1 MRKSFNQKVK
11 KISSSLIVVLLVCM
25 NFLIHL
31 PFKAEAA
38 TTELK
43 GLGDVS
49 YYNAIIFGD
58 HSATSADIE
67 GAMAVQ
73 KNMNAS
79 SYTVLAAA
87 TGANNLAGATW
98 VDEGYPSLLLGGQFT
113 KAGAGQVIIQD
124 GTVAMTKD
132 GDPEGAMKTSYD
144 RIAYKE
150 QVEIDAKFKEFRK
163 DVDGVIGD
171 AGQLHTD
178 KPKPNMS
185 FGIGEDVKN
194 PNIYVS
200 SGLTGEKTFDVK
212 DVFLPNVDNKD
223 FIVIYSDAETV
234 NFASGAILYDTRNT
248 GMATDLINTSQAYDP
263 NSSFTE
269 LASKVIW
276 VFPNATKI
284 TTKGYGVV
292 GSVFAPNA
300 VVETK
305 GGSINGQAFVGGLH
319 QRDGFEVHNFKFNW
333 PKWKKPAAEK
343 GNLQIKKVDESDENI
358 VLKDAKFDVI
368 DKENNVVATVTTNEK
383 GIAEVKDLPLG
394 DYFVKEISAPE
405 GYIKVDTPVK
415 VTIDNTKVIEI
426 VMKNTKKVENGQFKI
441 LKKDSES
448 GQLLPGAKFDVI
460 DKDGNVVETIITDG
474 KGEALSKQLP
484 VGTYTLK
491 EVEAPKGYELSSS
504 LVHVDVAANKTVT
517 VDVLNKK
524 IVEKATGQFEI
535 VKVDANDKEK
545 LLSDA
550 EFEVYKDG
558 KKVDTLRTDKTGK
571 VISTKLEPGKYTL
584 KETKAPQGYTLLKE
598 EIEVVVE
605 ANKVVQVQVE
615 NAKELGSLQVVKK
628 DAESGKVLEGA
639 EFRLKNESGQV
650 VGEAKT
656 TNKDGVVQFE
666 NLVPG
671 KYTLEETK
679 APEGYKAVEVT
690 VEVNVVA
697 NEVVKQ
703 EVMNEK
709 VTGQFEI
716 VKVDANDKTK
726 VLSGAEFEV
735 YKEGKKVDTLR
746 TDKTGKVI
754 STKLEPGKYTLKE
767 TKAPQGYKLLK
778 EEIEVVVEANK
789 VVQVQVEN
797 AKELGSLQVVK
808 KDAESGKV
816 LEGAEFRL
824 KNENGQV
831 VGEAKTTN
839 KDGVVQF
846 ENLVPGKYTLEE
858 TKAPEGYK
866 AVEVTVEVNVVAN
879 EMVKQEVTNEKVT
892 GQFEIVKVDA
902 EDKAKVLSDAEFAV
916 YKDGKKVAELK
927 TDESGKVMSPKLPL
941 GEYTVKETKAP
952 EGYKLSNKEWK
963 VTIQNENE
971 IVKVEA
977 ENEKVLGSLQII
989 KTDDK
994 DQAKRL
1000 AGAEFTLK
1008 DVKGN
1013 VVKEGITTDESGT
1026 VKVDGLVPGEYTL
1039 EETKAPEGYELTKQ
1053 VIHATVDGE
1062 KVIDVKVTNSKSLGQ
1077 FEIVKVDANDKEK
1090 RLSDAEFEVYKDGK
1104 KVETLR
1110 TDKTGKVISTKL
1122 EPGKYTL
1129 KETKAPQGYKLLK
1142 EEIEVVVEA
1151 NKVVQVQVENAK
1163 ELGSL
1168 QVIKKDAES
1177 GKVLEGAEFRLKNE
1191 AGQVVGEAKTTDK
1204 DGVVKFEN
1212 VVPGKYTLEETKA
1225 PEGYKALEVTVEVNV
1240 VANEVI
1246 KQEVTNEKIAGQF
1259 EIVKV
1264 DANDKE
1270 KVLSGAEFTVYKGG
1284 KKVAELKT
1292 DESGKVM
1299 SPKLPLG
1306 EYTVKETKAPEGYK
1320 LSNKEWKVTIQN
1332 EKEVVKVEA
1341 ENERILGSL
1350 QIIKTDDKDQAKRLA
1365 GAEFTLKDA
1374 QGNVVKEGIT
1384 TDKSGI
1390 VKVEGLVPGEYTL
1403 EETKAPEGYELTKQ
1417 VIHVTVDG
1425 EKVIDVKV
1433 TNSKSLGQFEIV
1445 KVDAEDKAKVLS
1457 NAEFEVYKDGE
1468 KVETLRTDKTG
1479 KVTSKKLE
1487 PGTYT
1492 LKETKAPQ
1500 GYKLLKEEIE
1510 VVVEANKVVQV
1521 QVENAKELGSL
1532 QVIKKDAE
1540 SGKVLEGAEFK
1551 LKNETGQVVGEAKT
1565 TNKDG
1570 VVKFEN
1576 LVPGKY
1582 TLEETK
1588 APEGYKA
1595 LEVTVEVNVVANKVI
1610 KQEVLNEKVKG
1621 KITGQIEIIKVDAND
1636 RDKKLAGAVFEI
1648 LKDGTKIDTLTSDEN
1663 GKATS
1668 KELEPGDY
1676 ILKEVQA
1683 PKGYSLSDKEI
1694 EFTISNQKIEVVKL
1708 QITNEKETSKGPENP
1723 GGETEKP
1730 GEETEKPGEETEK
1743 PGEETEKPG
1752 EGTEKPGEG
1761 TEKPGEGTEK
1771 PGEETE
1777 KPGEGTEN
1785 PGGETEKPGEET
1797 EKPGEETEKPGEGT
1811 EKPGEE
1817 VGEPNLPEKE
1827 QGSSND
1833 QKLPATG
1840 HNTNYLPFI
1849 GVILVLLGMRLR
1861 FMTKNS

>member
-1 MRKSFNQKVK
+1 MNFLRKSFNQKIK
-11 KISSSLIVVLLVCM
+11 KLSSSFIVVLLVCM

-31 PFKAEAA
+31 PYKAEAA

-79 SYTVLAAA
+79 SYTVVAAA

-113 KAGAGQVIIQD
+113 KAGTGQVIIQD

-132 GDPEGAMKTSYD
+132 GDPEGAMKSSYD
-144 RIAYKE
+144 RISYKE
-150 QVEIDAKFKEFRK
+150 QAEIDAKFKEFRK
-163 DVDGVIGD
+163 DINSVIED

-178 KPKPNMS
+178 KPKPGMT

-194 PNIYVS
+194 SNIYVS
-200 SGLTGEKTFDVK
+200 SGLKGQEPFNVK
-212 DVFLPNVDNKD
+212 DVYLPNVNNKD
-223 FIVIYSDAETV
+223 FIVIHSDAEEV
-234 NFASGAILYDTRNT
+234 NFGGGAILYDT
-248 GMATDLINTSQAYDP
+248 TDKGGFTLVNTSQAYDP
-263 NSSFTE
+263 NSFFTE

-276 VFPNATKI
+276 VFPNAKKI

-343 GNLQIKKVDESDENI
+343 GNLQIKKVDENDENI

-368 DKENNVVATVTTNEK
+368 DKDNNVVATVTTNEK
-383 GIAEVKDLPLG
+383 GIAEVKDLPFG

-415 VTIDNTKVIEI
+415 VTIDNTNIIEF
-426 VMKNTKKVENGQFKI
+426 VMKNTKKVENGQFKL

-460 DKDGNVVETIITDG
+460 DKDGKVVETIVTDD

-484 VGTYTLK
+484 VGSYTLK

-504 LVHVDVAANKTVT
+504 SVSVDVEVNKVVT
-517 VDVLNKK
+517 VDVVNKK
-524 IVEKATGQFEI
+524 IPEKVTGQFEI
-535 VKVDANDKEK
+535 VKVDAEDKTK
-545 LLSDA
+545 VLSDA

-571 VISTKLEPGKYTL
+571 VVSQKLEPGKYTL
-584 KETKAPQGYTLLKE
+584 KETKAPQGYKLLKE

-615 NAKELGSLQVVKK
+615 NAKELGSLQVTKK

-639 EFRLKNESGQV
+639 EFRLKNENGQV
-650 VGEAKT
+650 VGETKT
-656 TNKDGVVQFE
+656 TNKDGVVKFENLVPGKYTLEETKAPEGYKAVEVTVEVNVVANEVVKQEVMNEKLTGQFEIVKVDAEDKAKVLSDAEFEVYKDGKKVDTLRTDKTGKVISQKLEPGTYTLKETKAPQGYKLLKEEIEVVVEANKVVEVQVENAKELGSLQVIKKDAESGKVLEGAEFKLKNETGQVVGETKTTNKDGVVKFE

-716 VKVDANDKTK
+716 IKVDAN
-726 VLSGAEFEV
+726 
-735 YKEGKKVDTLR
+735 
-746 TDKTGKVI
+746 
-754 STKLEPGKYTLKE
+754 
-767 TKAPQGYKLLK
+767 
-778 EEIEVVVEANK
+778 
-789 VVQVQVEN
+789 
-797 AKELGSLQVVK
+797 
-808 KDAESGKV
+808 
-816 LEGAEFRL
+816 
-824 KNENGQV
+824 
-831 VGEAKTTN
+831 
-839 KDGVVQF
+839 
-846 ENLVPGKYTLEE
+846 
-858 TKAPEGYK
+858 
-866 AVEVTVEVNVVAN
+866 
-879 EMVKQEVTNEKVT
+879 
-892 GQFEIVKVDA
+892 
-902 EDKAKVLSDAEFAV
+902 DKAKVLSDAEFTV
-916 YKDGKKVAELK
+916 YKD
-927 TDESGKVMSPKLPL
+927 
-941 GEYTVKETKAP
+941 
-952 EGYKLSNKEWK
+952 
-963 VTIQNENE
+963 
-971 IVKVEA
+971 
-977 ENEKVLGSLQII
+977 
-989 KTDDK
+989 
-994 DQAKRL
+994 
-1000 AGAEFTLK
+1000 
-1008 DVKGN
+1008 
-1013 VVKEGITTDESGT
+1013 
-1026 VKVDGLVPGEYTL
+1026 
-1039 EETKAPEGYELTKQ
+1039 
-1053 VIHATVDGE
+1053 
-1062 KVIDVKVTNSKSLGQ
+1062 
-1077 FEIVKVDANDKEK
+1077 
-1090 RLSDAEFEVYKDGK
+1090 
-1104 KVETLR
+1104 
-1110 TDKTGKVISTKL
+1110 
-1122 EPGKYTL
+1122 
-1129 KETKAPQGYKLLK
+1129 
-1142 EEIEVVVEA
+1142 
-1151 NKVVQVQVENAK
+1151 
-1163 ELGSL
+1163 
-1168 QVIKKDAES
+1168 
-1177 GKVLEGAEFRLKNE
+1177 
-1191 AGQVVGEAKTTDK
+1191 
-1204 DGVVKFEN
+1204 
-1212 VVPGKYTLEETKA
+1212 
-1225 PEGYKALEVTVEVNV
+1225 
-1240 VANEVI
+1240 
-1246 KQEVTNEKIAGQF
+1246 
-1259 EIVKV
+1259 
-1264 DANDKE
+1264 
-1270 KVLSGAEFTVYKGG
+1270 G

-1350 QIIKTDDKDQAKRLA
+1350 QIIKTDDKDQAKRLS

-1390 VKVEGLVPGEYTL
+1390 VKVDGLVPGEYTL

-1425 EKVIDVKV
+1425 EKIVDVKV

-1457 NAEFEVYKDGE
+1457 DAEFEVYKDGK

-1479 KVTSKKLE
+1479 KVISQKLE

-1551 LKNETGQVVGEAKT
+1551 LKNETGQVVGETKT

-1595 LEVTVEVNVVANKVI
+1595 LEVTVEVNVVANTVI
-1610 KQEVLNEKVKG
+1610 KQEVLNEKVKE
-1621 KITGQIEIIKVDAND
+1621 KIKGQVEITKVDATDTN
-1636 RDKKLAGAVFEI
+1636 KKLAGAVFEI
-1648 LKDGTKIDTLTSDEN
+1648 LKDGTKIDTLTTDKN

-1683 PKGYSLSDKEI
+1683 PEGYELSDKGI

-1723 GGETEKP
+1723 GGETETPGGETETPGGETETP

-1752 EGTEKPGEG
+1752 E
-1761 TEKPGEGTEK
+1761 
-1771 PGEETE
+1771 ET
-1777 KPGEGTEN
+1777 G
-1785 PGGETEKPGEET
+1785 KPGEET
-1797 EKPGEETEKPGEGT
+1797 EKPGEETGKPGEET

-1817 VGEPNLPEKE
+1817 TGTSGEETEKPGGETGTPSEGMENVDKEKPTLPEKG
-1827 QGSSND
+1827 QGASHA
-1833 QKLPATG
+1833 QLPATG
-1840 HNTNYLPFI
+1840 HDMNYLPFI
-1849 GVILVLLGMRLR
+1849 GFALVLLGIRLR
-1861 FMTKNS
+1861 FMIKNS

>member
-1 MRKSFNQKVK
+1 MRKSFNQKIK
-11 KISSSLIVVLLVCM
+11 KLSSSFIVVLLVCM

-31 PFKAEAA
+31 PYKAEAA

-79 SYTVLAAA
+79 SYTVVAAA

-113 KAGAGQVIIQD
+113 KAGTGQVIIQD

-132 GDPEGAMKTSYD
+132 GDPEGAMKSSYD
-144 RIAYKE
+144 RISYKE
-150 QVEIDAKFKEFRK
+150 QAEIDAKFKEFRK
-163 DVDGVIGD
+163 DVDGVIED

-178 KPKPNMS
+178 KPKSGMT
-185 FGIGEDVKN
+185 FGIGEDVNN

-200 SGLTGEKTFDVK
+200 SGLEGQEPFNVK
-212 DVFLPNVDNKD
+212 DVYLPNVSNKD
-223 FIVIYSDAETV
+223 FIVIYSDAEEV
-234 NFASGAILYDTRNT
+234 NFGGGAILYDT
-248 GMATDLINTSQAYDP
+248 TDKGGFTLVNTSQAYDP
-263 NSSFTE
+263 NSFFTE

-276 VFPNATKI
+276 VFPNAKKI

-343 GNLQIKKVDESDENI
+343 GNLQIKKVDENDENI

-368 DKENNVVATVTTNEK
+368 DKDNNVVATVTTNEK
-383 GIAEVKDLPLG
+383 GIAEVKDLPFG

-405 GYIKVDTPVK
+405 GYIKVDTPKK
-415 VTIDNTKVIEI
+415 VTIDNTNIIEF
-426 VMKNTKKVENGQFKI
+426 VMKNTKKVENGQFKL

-504 LVHVDVAANKTVT
+504 LVHVDVDANKTVT

-535 VKVDANDKEK
+535 VKVDA
-545 LLSDA
+545 
-550 EFEVYKDG
+550 
-558 KKVDTLRTDKTGK
+558 
-571 VISTKLEPGKYTL
+571 
-584 KETKAPQGYTLLKE
+584 
-598 EIEVVVE
+598 
-605 ANKVVQVQVE
+605 
-615 NAKELGSLQVVKK
+615 
-628 DAESGKVLEGA
+628 
-639 EFRLKNESGQV
+639 
-650 VGEAKT
+650 
-656 TNKDGVVQFE
+656 
-666 NLVPG
+666 
-671 KYTLEETK
+671 
-679 APEGYKAVEVT
+679 
-690 VEVNVVA
+690 
-697 NEVVKQ
+697 
-703 EVMNEK
+703 
-709 VTGQFEI
+709 
-716 VKVDANDKTK
+716 
-726 VLSGAEFEV
+726 
-735 YKEGKKVDTLR
+735 
-746 TDKTGKVI
+746 
-754 STKLEPGKYTLKE
+754 
-767 TKAPQGYKLLK
+767 
-778 EEIEVVVEANK
+778 
-789 VVQVQVEN
+789 
-797 AKELGSLQVVK
+797 
-808 KDAESGKV
+808 
-816 LEGAEFRL
+816 
-824 KNENGQV
+824 
-831 VGEAKTTN
+831 
-839 KDGVVQF
+839 
-846 ENLVPGKYTLEE
+846 
-858 TKAPEGYK
+858 
-866 AVEVTVEVNVVAN
+866 
-879 EMVKQEVTNEKVT
+879 
-892 GQFEIVKVDA
+892 
-902 EDKAKVLSDAEFAV
+902 EDKAKV
-916 YKDGKKVAELK
+916 
-927 TDESGKVMSPKLPL
+927 
-941 GEYTVKETKAP
+941 
-952 EGYKLSNKEWK
+952 
-963 VTIQNENE
+963 
-971 IVKVEA
+971 
-977 ENEKVLGSLQII
+977 
-989 KTDDK
+989 
-994 DQAKRL
+994 
-1000 AGAEFTLK
+1000 
-1008 DVKGN
+1008 
-1013 VVKEGITTDESGT
+1013 
-1026 VKVDGLVPGEYTL
+1026 
-1039 EETKAPEGYELTKQ
+1039 
-1053 VIHATVDGE
+1053 
-1062 KVIDVKVTNSKSLGQ
+1062 
-1077 FEIVKVDANDKEK
+1077 
-1090 RLSDAEFEVYKDGK
+1090 LSDAEFEVYKDGK

-1110 TDKTGKVISTKL
+1110 TDKTGKVISQKL

-1177 GKVLEGAEFRLKNE
+1177 GKVLEGAEFKLKNE
-1191 AGQVVGEAKTTDK
+1191 AGQVVGETKTTNK

-1212 VVPGKYTLEETKA
+1212 LVPGKYTLEETKA
-1225 PEGYKALEVTVEVNV
+1225 PEGYKAVEVTVEVNV
-1240 VANEVI
+1240 VANEVV
-1246 KQEVTNEKIAGQF
+1246 KQEVMNEKLTGQF

-1264 DANDKE
+1264 DAEDKA
-1270 KVLSGAEFTVYKGG
+1270 KVLSDAEFEVYKDGKKVETLRTDKTGKVISQKLEPGKYTLKETKAPQGYKLLKEEIEVVVEANKVVQVQVENAKELGSLQVIKKDAESGKVLSDAEFRLKNENGQVVGETKTTNKDGVVKFENLVPGKYTLEETKAPEGYKAVEVTVEVNVVANEVVKQEVMNEKVTGQFEIIKVDANDKAKVLSDAEFTVYKDG

-1350 QIIKTDDKDQAKRLA
+1350 QIIKTDDKDQAKRLS

-1390 VKVEGLVPGEYTL
+1390 VKVDGLVPGEYTL

-1425 EKVIDVKV
+1425 EKIVDVKV

-1457 NAEFEVYKDGE
+1457 DAEFEVYKDGK

-1479 KVTSKKLE
+1479 KVISQKLE

-1551 LKNETGQVVGEAKT
+1551 LKNETGQVVGETKT

-1595 LEVTVEVNVVANKVI
+1595 LEVTVEVNVVANTVI
-1610 KQEVLNEKVKG
+1610 KQEVLNEKVKE
-1621 KITGQIEIIKVDAND
+1621 KIKGQVEITKVDATDTN
-1636 RDKKLAGAVFEI
+1636 KKLAGAVFEI
-1648 LKDGTKIDTLTSDEN
+1648 LKDGTKIDTLTTDKN

-1683 PKGYSLSDKEI
+1683 PEGYELSDKEI

-1723 GGETEKP
+1723 GGETETPGGETETP

-1752 EGTEKPGEG
+1752 EETGTSGEETEKSGEETG
-1761 TEKPGEGTEK
+1761 TS
-1771 PGEETE
+1771 GEETE
-1777 KPGEGTEN
+1777 KPG
-1785 PGGETEKPGEET
+1785 GETGTPSEGMENVDKEKPT
-1797 EKPGEETEKPGEGT
+1797 
-1811 EKPGEE
+1811 
-1817 VGEPNLPEKE
+1817 LPEKG
-1827 QGSSND
+1827 QGASHA
-1833 QKLPATG
+1833 QLPATG
-1840 HNTNYLPFI
+1840 HDMNYLPFI
-1849 GVILVLLGMRLR
+1849 GFALVLLGIRLR
-1861 FMTKNS
+1861 FMIKNS

>member
-1 MRKSFNQKVK
+1 MRKSFNQKIK
-11 KISSSLIVVLLVCM
+11 KLSSSFIVVLLVCM

-31 PFKAEAA
+31 PYKAEAA

-67 GAMAVQ
+67 GAMAIQ

-98 VDEGYPSLLLGGQFT
+98 VEEGYPSLLLGGQFT
-113 KAGAGQVIIQD
+113 KAGTGQVIIQD

-132 GDPEGAMKTSYD
+132 GDPEGAMNSSYD
-144 RIAYKE
+144 RISYKE
-150 QVEIDAKFKEFRK
+150 QAEIDAKFKEFRK
-163 DVDGVIGD
+163 DVDSVIED

-178 KPKPNMS
+178 KPKSGMT
-185 FGIGEDVKN
+185 FGIGEDVNN

-200 SGLTGEKTFDVK
+200 SGLEGQEPFNVK
-212 DVFLPNVDNKD
+212 DVYLPNVSNKD
-223 FIVIYSDAETV
+223 FIVIHSDAEEV
-234 NFASGAILYDTRNT
+234 NFGGGAILYDT
-248 GMATDLINTSQAYDP
+248 TDKGGFTLVNTSQAYDP
-263 NSSFTE
+263 NSFFTE

-300 VVETK
+300 VVDTK
-305 GGSINGQAFVGGLH
+305 GGSINGQAYVGGLH

-343 GNLQIKKVDESDENI
+343 GNLQIKKVDENDENI

-368 DKENNVVATVTTNEK
+368 DKDNNVVATVTTNEK
-383 GIAEVKDLPLG
+383 GIAEVKDLPFG

-415 VTIDNTKVIEI
+415 VTIDNTNIIEF
-426 VMKNTKKVENGQFKI
+426 VMKNTKKVENGQFKL

-504 LVHVDVAANKTVT
+504 LVHVDVAANNTVT

-535 VKVDANDKEK
+535 VKVDANDKTK
-545 LLSDA
+545 VLSDA

-558 KKVDTLRTDKTGK
+558 KKVETLRTDKTGK
-571 VISTKLEPGKYTL
+571 VISQKLEPGTYTL
-584 KETKAPQGYTLLKE
+584 KETKAPQGYKLLKE

-615 NAKELGSLQVVKK
+615 NAKELGSLQVIKK
-628 DAESGKVLEGA
+628 DAESGKVLEDA
-639 EFRLKNESGQV
+639 EFKLKNETGQV

-656 TNKDGVVQFE
+656 TNKNGVVTFE

-716 VKVDANDKTK
+716 VKVDANDK
-726 VLSGAEFEV
+726 A
-735 YKEGKKVDTLR
+735 
-746 TDKTGKVI
+746 
-754 STKLEPGKYTLKE
+754 
-767 TKAPQGYKLLK
+767 
-778 EEIEVVVEANK
+778 
-789 VVQVQVEN
+789 
-797 AKELGSLQVVK
+797 
-808 KDAESGKV
+808 
-816 LEGAEFRL
+816 
-824 KNENGQV
+824 
-831 VGEAKTTN
+831 
-839 KDGVVQF
+839 
-846 ENLVPGKYTLEE
+846 
-858 TKAPEGYK
+858 
-866 AVEVTVEVNVVAN
+866 
-879 EMVKQEVTNEKVT
+879 
-892 GQFEIVKVDA
+892 
-902 EDKAKVLSDAEFAV
+902 
-916 YKDGKKVAELK
+916 
-927 TDESGKVMSPKLPL
+927 
-941 GEYTVKETKAP
+941 
-952 EGYKLSNKEWK
+952 
-963 VTIQNENE
+963 
-971 IVKVEA
+971 
-977 ENEKVLGSLQII
+977 
-989 KTDDK
+989 
-994 DQAKRL
+994 
-1000 AGAEFTLK
+1000 
-1008 DVKGN
+1008 
-1013 VVKEGITTDESGT
+1013 
-1026 VKVDGLVPGEYTL
+1026 
-1039 EETKAPEGYELTKQ
+1039 
-1053 VIHATVDGE
+1053 
-1062 KVIDVKVTNSKSLGQ
+1062 
-1077 FEIVKVDANDKEK
+1077 
-1090 RLSDAEFEVYKDGK
+1090 
-1104 KVETLR
+1104 
-1110 TDKTGKVISTKL
+1110 
-1122 EPGKYTL
+1122 
-1129 KETKAPQGYKLLK
+1129 
-1142 EEIEVVVEA
+1142 
-1151 NKVVQVQVENAK
+1151 
-1163 ELGSL
+1163 
-1168 QVIKKDAES
+1168 
-1177 GKVLEGAEFRLKNE
+1177 
-1191 AGQVVGEAKTTDK
+1191 
-1204 DGVVKFEN
+1204 
-1212 VVPGKYTLEETKA
+1212 
-1225 PEGYKALEVTVEVNV
+1225 
-1240 VANEVI
+1240 
-1246 KQEVTNEKIAGQF
+1246 
-1259 EIVKV
+1259 
-1264 DANDKE
+1264 
-1270 KVLSGAEFTVYKGG
+1270 KVLSGAEFTVYKDG

-1390 VKVEGLVPGEYTL
+1390 VKVDGLVPGEYTL

-1445 KVDAEDKAKVLS
+1445 KVDAEDKTKVLS
-1457 NAEFEVYKDGE
+1457 DAEFEVYKDG
-1468 KVETLRTDKTG
+1468 KKIETLRTDKTG
-1479 KVTSKKLE
+1479 KVISQKLE
-1487 PGTYT
+1487 PGKYT

-1551 LKNETGQVVGEAKT
+1551 LKSETGQVVGEAKT

-1570 VVKFEN
+1570 VVTFEN

-1595 LEVTVEVNVVANKVI
+1595 LEVTVEVNVVANTVV
-1610 KQEVLNEKVKG
+1610 KQEVLNEKVKE

-1636 RDKKLAGAVFEI
+1636 KDKKLAGAVFEI

-1683 PKGYSLSDKEI
+1683 PEGYELSDKEI

-1708 QITNEKETSKGPENP
+1708 QITNEKETGKGPENP

-1730 GEETEKPGEETEK
+1730 GEETEKPGEE
-1743 PGEETEKPG
+1743 
-1752 EGTEKPGEG
+1752 
-1761 TEKPGEGTEK
+1761 
-1771 PGEETE
+1771 
-1777 KPGEGTEN
+1777 
-1785 PGGETEKPGEET
+1785 
-1797 EKPGEETEKPGEGT
+1797 
-1811 EKPGEE
+1811 
-1817 VGEPNLPEKE
+1817 VGKPNLPEKE

>member
-1 MRKSFNQKVK
+1 MNFLRKSFNQKIK
-11 KISSSLIVVLLVCM
+11 KLSSSLIVVLLICM

-31 PFKAEAA
+31 PLKAEAA

-79 SYTVLAAA
+79 SYTVVAAA

-132 GDPEGAMKTSYD
+132 GDPDGAMKTSYD
-144 RIAYKE
+144 RISYKE
-150 QVEIDAKFKEFRK
+150 QAEIDAKFKEFRK

-171 AGQLHTD
+171 ASKLYTD

-185 FGIGEDVKN
+185 FGIGEDVNN

-200 SGLTGEKTFDVK
+200 SGQTGKKAFDVK
-212 DVFLPNVDNKD
+212 DVFLPNVENKD
-223 FIVIYSDAETV
+223 FIVIYSDAEEV
-234 NFASGAILYDTRNT
+234 SFGGGAILYDTRNT

-305 GGSINGQAFVGGLH
+305 GGSINGQAYVGGLH

-333 PKWKKPAAEK
+333 PKWNKPAVEK
-343 GNLQIKKVDESDENI
+343 GHLQIKKVDENDENI

-368 DKENNVVATVTTNEK
+368 DKDNNVVATVTTNEK

-394 DYFVKEISAPE
+394 DYFVKEINAPE

-415 VTIDNTKVIEI
+415 VTIDNTNVIEL
-426 VMKNTKKVENGQFKI
+426 VMKNTKKVENGQFKL

-448 GQLLPGAKFDVI
+448 GQLLPGAKFDVL
-460 DKDGNVVETIITDG
+460 DKDGKVVETIVTDD

-484 VGTYTLK
+484 VGSYTLK

-504 LVHVDVAANKTVT
+504 SVSVDVEVEANKVVT
-517 VDVLNKK
+517 VDVVNKK
-524 IVEKATGQFEI
+524 IPEKVTGQFEI
-535 VKVDANDKEK
+535 VKVDAEDKTK
-545 LLSDA
+545 VLSDA

-571 VISTKLEPGKYTL
+571 VVS
-584 KETKAPQGYTLLKE
+584 Q
-598 EIEVVVE
+598 
-605 ANKVVQVQVE
+605 
-615 NAKELGSLQVVKK
+615 
-628 DAESGKVLEGA
+628 
-639 EFRLKNESGQV
+639 
-650 VGEAKT
+650 
-656 TNKDGVVQFE
+656 
-666 NLVPG
+666 
-671 KYTLEETK
+671 
-679 APEGYKAVEVT
+679 
-690 VEVNVVA
+690 
-697 NEVVKQ
+697 
-703 EVMNEK
+703 
-709 VTGQFEI
+709 
-716 VKVDANDKTK
+716 
-726 VLSGAEFEV
+726 
-735 YKEGKKVDTLR
+735 
-746 TDKTGKVI
+746 
-754 STKLEPGKYTLKE
+754 KLEPGKYTLKE

-778 EEIEVVVEANK
+778 EEIEVVVEADK
-789 VVQVQVEN
+789 VVEVQVEN
-797 AKELGSLQVVK
+797 AKELGSLQVIK

-816 LEGAEFRL
+816 LAGAEFKL
-824 KNENGQV
+824 KNEAGQV

-839 KDGVVQF
+839 KDGVVKF
-846 ENLVPGKYTLEE
+846 ESLVPGKYTLEE
-858 TKAPEGYK
+858 MKAPEGYK
-866 AVEVTVEVNVVAN
+866 ALEVTVEVNVVAN
-879 EMVKQEVTNEKVT
+879 EVVKQEVTNEKVT

-902 EDKAKVLSDAEFAV
+902 EDKTKV
-916 YKDGKKVAELK
+916 
-927 TDESGKVMSPKLPL
+927 
-941 GEYTVKETKAP
+941 
-952 EGYKLSNKEWK
+952 
-963 VTIQNENE
+963 
-971 IVKVEA
+971 
-977 ENEKVLGSLQII
+977 
-989 KTDDK
+989 
-994 DQAKRL
+994 
-1000 AGAEFTLK
+1000 
-1008 DVKGN
+1008 
-1013 VVKEGITTDESGT
+1013 
-1026 VKVDGLVPGEYTL
+1026 
-1039 EETKAPEGYELTKQ
+1039 
-1053 VIHATVDGE
+1053 
-1062 KVIDVKVTNSKSLGQ
+1062 
-1077 FEIVKVDANDKEK
+1077 
-1090 RLSDAEFEVYKDGK
+1090 LSDAEFEVYKDSK
-1104 KVETLR
+1104 KVDTLR
-1110 TDKTGKVISTKL
+1110 TDKTGKVISQKL
-1122 EPGKYTL
+1122 EPGTYTL

-1151 NKVVQVQVENAK
+1151 NKVVEVQIENAK

-1177 GKVLEGAEFRLKNE
+1177 GKVLAGAEFKLKNE
-1191 AGQVVGEAKTTDK
+1191 AGQVVGEAKITNK

-1240 VANEVI
+1240 VANEVV
-1246 KQEVTNEKIAGQF
+1246 KQEVTNEKVTGQF

-1264 DANDKE
+1264 DANDKTE
-1270 KVLSGAEFTVYKGG
+1270 LLSGAEFEVYKDG

-1306 EYTVKETKAPEGYK
+1306 EYTVKETKAPAGYK

-1341 ENERILGSL
+1341 ENEKILGSL
-1350 QIIKTDDKDQAKRLA
+1350 QIIKMDDKDQTKRLA

-1374 QGNVVKEGIT
+1374 KGNVVKEGIT
-1384 TDKSGI
+1384 TDKSGT
-1390 VKVEGLVPGEYTL
+1390 VKVDGLVPGEYTL

-1417 VIHVTVDG
+1417 IIHVTVDG
-1425 EKVIDVKV
+1425 EKVVDAKV

-1445 KVDAEDKAKVLS
+1445 KVDAEDKTKVLS
-1457 NAEFEVYKDGE
+1457 DAEFEVYKDGK
-1468 KVETLRTDKTG
+1468 KVDTLRTDKTG
-1479 KVTSKKLE
+1479 KVVSQKLE
-1487 PGTYT
+1487 PGKYT

-1510 VVVEANKVVQV
+1510 VVVEADKVVQV

-1540 SGKVLEGAEFK
+1540 SGKVLAGAEFK
-1551 LKNETGQVVGEAKT
+1551 LKNEAGQVVGEAKT

-1570 VVKFEN
+1570 VVKFES

-1595 LEVTVEVNVVANKVI
+1595 LEVTVEVNVVANEVV
-1610 KQEVLNEKVKG
+1610 KQEVMNEKVKEE
-1621 KITGQIEIIKVDAND
+1621 ITGQLEITKVDANNTN
-1636 RDKKLAGAVFEI
+1636 KILAGAVFEI
-1648 LKDGTKIDTLTSDEN
+1648 WKDGTKIDTLTTNKS

-1668 KELEPGDY
+1668 KKLEPGDY
-1676 ILKEVQA
+1676 TLKEIQA
-1683 PKGYSLSDKEI
+1683 PEGYTLSDKEMK
-1694 EFTISNQKIEVVKL
+1694 FTISNEKIEFVKL
-1708 QITNEKETSKGPENP
+1708 QITNKKDTEKGP
-1723 GGETEKP
+1723 EKP
-1730 GEETEKPGEETEK
+1730 GE
-1743 PGEETEKPG
+1743 
-1752 EGTEKPGEG
+1752 
-1761 TEKPGEGTEK
+1761 
-1771 PGEETE
+1771 
-1777 KPGEGTEN
+1777 
-1785 PGGETEKPGEET
+1785 
-1797 EKPGEETEKPGEGT
+1797 
-1811 EKPGEE
+1811 
-1817 VGEPNLPEKE
+1817 
-1827 QGSSND
+1827 
-1833 QKLPATG
+1833 
-1840 HNTNYLPFI
+1840 
-1849 GVILVLLGMRLR
+1849 
-1861 FMTKNS
+1861 

>member
-1 MRKSFNQKVK
+1 MKDAFCLVLGSLKGGMNFLRKSFNQKIK
-11 KISSSLIVVLLVCM
+11 KLSSSFIVVLLVCM

-31 PFKAEAA
+31 PYKAEAA

-79 SYTVLAAA
+79 SYTVVAAA

-113 KAGAGQVIIQD
+113 KAGTGQVIIQD

-132 GDPEGAMKTSYD
+132 GDPEGAMKSSYD
-144 RIAYKE
+144 RISYKE
-150 QVEIDAKFKEFRK
+150 QAEIDAKFKEFRK
-163 DVDGVIGD
+163 DVDGVIED

-178 KPKPNMS
+178 KPKSGMT
-185 FGIGEDVKN
+185 FGIGEDVNN

-200 SGLTGEKTFDVK
+200 SGLEGQEPFNVK
-212 DVFLPNVDNKD
+212 DVYLPNVSNKD
-223 FIVIYSDAETV
+223 FIVIYSDAEEV
-234 NFASGAILYDTRNT
+234 NFGGGAILYDT
-248 GMATDLINTSQAYDP
+248 TDKGGFTLVNTSQAYDP
-263 NSSFTE
+263 NSFFTE

-276 VFPNATKI
+276 VFPNAKKI

-343 GNLQIKKVDESDENI
+343 GNLQIKKVDENDENI

-368 DKENNVVATVTTNEK
+368 DKDNNVVATVTTNEK
-383 GIAEVKDLPLG
+383 GIAEVKDLPFG

-405 GYIKVDTPVK
+405 GYIKVDTPKK
-415 VTIDNTKVIEI
+415 VTIDNTNIIEF
-426 VMKNTKKVENGQFKI
+426 VMKNTKKVENGQFKL

-504 LVHVDVAANKTVT
+504 LVHVDVDANKTVT

-535 VKVDANDKEK
+535 VKVDA
-545 LLSDA
+545 
-550 EFEVYKDG
+550 
-558 KKVDTLRTDKTGK
+558 
-571 VISTKLEPGKYTL
+571 
-584 KETKAPQGYTLLKE
+584 
-598 EIEVVVE
+598 
-605 ANKVVQVQVE
+605 
-615 NAKELGSLQVVKK
+615 
-628 DAESGKVLEGA
+628 
-639 EFRLKNESGQV
+639 
-650 VGEAKT
+650 
-656 TNKDGVVQFE
+656 
-666 NLVPG
+666 
-671 KYTLEETK
+671 
-679 APEGYKAVEVT
+679 
-690 VEVNVVA
+690 
-697 NEVVKQ
+697 
-703 EVMNEK
+703 
-709 VTGQFEI
+709 
-716 VKVDANDKTK
+716 
-726 VLSGAEFEV
+726 
-735 YKEGKKVDTLR
+735 
-746 TDKTGKVI
+746 
-754 STKLEPGKYTLKE
+754 
-767 TKAPQGYKLLK
+767 
-778 EEIEVVVEANK
+778 
-789 VVQVQVEN
+789 
-797 AKELGSLQVVK
+797 
-808 KDAESGKV
+808 
-816 LEGAEFRL
+816 
-824 KNENGQV
+824 
-831 VGEAKTTN
+831 
-839 KDGVVQF
+839 
-846 ENLVPGKYTLEE
+846 
-858 TKAPEGYK
+858 
-866 AVEVTVEVNVVAN
+866 
-879 EMVKQEVTNEKVT
+879 
-892 GQFEIVKVDA
+892 
-902 EDKAKVLSDAEFAV
+902 EDKAKV
-916 YKDGKKVAELK
+916 
-927 TDESGKVMSPKLPL
+927 
-941 GEYTVKETKAP
+941 
-952 EGYKLSNKEWK
+952 
-963 VTIQNENE
+963 
-971 IVKVEA
+971 
-977 ENEKVLGSLQII
+977 
-989 KTDDK
+989 
-994 DQAKRL
+994 
-1000 AGAEFTLK
+1000 
-1008 DVKGN
+1008 
-1013 VVKEGITTDESGT
+1013 
-1026 VKVDGLVPGEYTL
+1026 
-1039 EETKAPEGYELTKQ
+1039 
-1053 VIHATVDGE
+1053 
-1062 KVIDVKVTNSKSLGQ
+1062 
-1077 FEIVKVDANDKEK
+1077 
-1090 RLSDAEFEVYKDGK
+1090 LSDAEFEVYKDGK

-1110 TDKTGKVISTKL
+1110 TDKTGKVISQKL

-1177 GKVLEGAEFRLKNE
+1177 GKVLEGAEFKLKNE
-1191 AGQVVGEAKTTDK
+1191 AGQVVGETKTTNK

-1212 VVPGKYTLEETKA
+1212 LVPGKYTLEETKA
-1225 PEGYKALEVTVEVNV
+1225 PEGYKAVEVTVEVNV
-1240 VANEVI
+1240 VANEVV
-1246 KQEVTNEKIAGQF
+1246 KQEVMNEKLTGQF

-1264 DANDKE
+1264 DAEDKA
-1270 KVLSGAEFTVYKGG
+1270 KVLSDAEFEVYKDGKKVETLRTDKTGKVISQKLEPGKYTLKETKAPQGYKLLKEEIEVVVEANKVVQVQVENAKELGSLQVIKKDAESGKVLSDAEFRLKNENGQVVGETKTTNKDGVVKFENLVPGKYTLEETKAPEGYKAVEVTVEVNVVANEVVKQEVMNEKVTGQFEIIKVDANDKAKVLSDAEFTVYKDG

-1350 QIIKTDDKDQAKRLA
+1350 QIIKTDDKDQAKRLS

-1390 VKVEGLVPGEYTL
+1390 VKVDGLVPGEYTL

-1425 EKVIDVKV
+1425 EKIVDVKV

-1457 NAEFEVYKDGE
+1457 DAEFEVYKDGK

-1479 KVTSKKLE
+1479 KVISQKLE

-1551 LKNETGQVVGEAKT
+1551 LKNETGQVVGETKT

-1595 LEVTVEVNVVANKVI
+1595 LEVTVEVNVVANTVI
-1610 KQEVLNEKVKG
+1610 KQEVLNEKVKE
-1621 KITGQIEIIKVDAND
+1621 KIKGQVEITKVDATDTN
-1636 RDKKLAGAVFEI
+1636 KKLAGAVFEI
-1648 LKDGTKIDTLTSDEN
+1648 LKDGTKIDTLTTDKN

-1683 PKGYSLSDKEI
+1683 PEGYELSDKEI

-1723 GGETEKP
+1723 GGETETPGGETETP

-1752 EGTEKPGEG
+1752 EETGTSGEETEKSGEETG
-1761 TEKPGEGTEK
+1761 TS
-1771 PGEETE
+1771 GEETE
-1777 KPGEGTEN
+1777 KPG
-1785 PGGETEKPGEET
+1785 GETGTPSEGMENVDKEKPT
-1797 EKPGEETEKPGEGT
+1797 
-1811 EKPGEE
+1811 
-1817 VGEPNLPEKE
+1817 LPEKG
-1827 QGSSND
+1827 QGASHA
-1833 QKLPATG
+1833 QLPATG
-1840 HNTNYLPFI
+1840 HDMNYLPFI
-1849 GVILVLLGMRLR
+1849 GFALVLLGIRLR
-1861 FMTKNS
+1861 FMIKNS

>member
-1 MRKSFNQKVK
+1 MNFLRKSFNQKIK
-11 KISSSLIVVLLVCM
+11 KLSSSFIVVLLVCM

-31 PFKAEAA
+31 PYKAEAA

-67 GAMAVQ
+67 GAMAIQ

-132 GDPEGAMKTSYD
+132 GDPDGAMKTSYD
-144 RIAYKE
+144 RISYKE
-150 QVEIDAKFKEFRK
+150 QAEIDAKFKEFRK

-171 AGQLHTD
+171 ASKLQTD

-185 FGIGEDVKN
+185 FGIGEDVNN

-200 SGLTGEKTFDVK
+200 SGQTGKKAFDVT
-212 DVFLPNVDNKD
+212 DVFLPNVENKD
-223 FIVIYSDAETV
+223 FIVIYSDAEEV
-234 NFASGAILYDTRNT
+234 SFGSGAILYDTRNT

-305 GGSINGQAFVGGLH
+305 GGSINGQAYVGGLH

-343 GNLQIKKVDESDENI
+343 GNLQIKKVDENDENI

-368 DKENNVVATVTTNEK
+368 DKENNVVDTVTTNEK
-383 GIAEVKDLPLG
+383 GIAEVKDLPFG

-415 VTIDNTKVIEI
+415 VTIDNTNVIEF
-426 VMKNTKKVENGQFKI
+426 VMKNTRKVENGQFKL

-460 DKDGNVVETIITDG
+460 DKDGKVVETIVTDD

-484 VGTYTLK
+484 VGSYTLK

-504 LVHVDVAANKTVT
+504 SVSVD
-517 VDVLNKK
+517 
-524 IVEKATGQFEI
+524 
-535 VKVDANDKEK
+535 
-545 LLSDA
+545 
-550 EFEVYKDG
+550 
-558 KKVDTLRTDKTGK
+558 
-571 VISTKLEPGKYTL
+571 
-584 KETKAPQGYTLLKE
+584 
-598 EIEVVVE
+598 VE
-605 ANKVVQVQVE
+605 ANKVVTVD
-615 NAKELGSLQVVKK
+615 VVNKK
-628 DAESGKVLEGA
+628 I
-639 EFRLKNESGQV
+639 
-650 VGEAKT
+650 
-656 TNKDGVVQFE
+656 
-666 NLVPG
+666 P
-671 KYTLEETK
+671 
-679 APEGYKAVEVT
+679 
-690 VEVNVVA
+690 
-697 NEVVKQ
+697 
-703 EVMNEK
+703 
-709 VTGQFEI
+709 
-716 VKVDANDKTK
+716 
-726 VLSGAEFEV
+726 
-735 YKEGKKVDTLR
+735 
-746 TDKTGKVI
+746 
-754 STKLEPGKYTLKE
+754 
-767 TKAPQGYKLLK
+767 
-778 EEIEVVVEANK
+778 
-789 VVQVQVEN
+789 
-797 AKELGSLQVVK
+797 
-808 KDAESGKV
+808 
-816 LEGAEFRL
+816 
-824 KNENGQV
+824 
-831 VGEAKTTN
+831 
-839 KDGVVQF
+839 
-846 ENLVPGKYTLEE
+846 
-858 TKAPEGYK
+858 
-866 AVEVTVEVNVVAN
+866 
-879 EMVKQEVTNEKVT
+879 EKVT

-902 EDKAKVLSDAEFAV
+902 EDKAKV
-916 YKDGKKVAELK
+916 
-927 TDESGKVMSPKLPL
+927 
-941 GEYTVKETKAP
+941 
-952 EGYKLSNKEWK
+952 
-963 VTIQNENE
+963 
-971 IVKVEA
+971 
-977 ENEKVLGSLQII
+977 
-989 KTDDK
+989 
-994 DQAKRL
+994 
-1000 AGAEFTLK
+1000 
-1008 DVKGN
+1008 
-1013 VVKEGITTDESGT
+1013 
-1026 VKVDGLVPGEYTL
+1026 
-1039 EETKAPEGYELTKQ
+1039 
-1053 VIHATVDGE
+1053 
-1062 KVIDVKVTNSKSLGQ
+1062 
-1077 FEIVKVDANDKEK
+1077 
-1090 RLSDAEFEVYKDGK
+1090 LSDAEFEVYKDGK

-1110 TDKTGKVISTKL
+1110 TDKTGKVISQKL

-1177 GKVLEGAEFRLKNE
+1177 GKVLSDAEFRLKNE
-1191 AGQVVGEAKTTDK
+1191 NGQVVGETKTTNK
-1204 DGVVKFEN
+1204 DGVVKFQN
-1212 VVPGKYTLEETKA
+1212 LVPGKYTLEETKA
-1225 PEGYKALEVTVEVNV
+1225 PEGYKAVEVTVEVNV
-1240 VANEVI
+1240 VANEVV
-1246 KQEVTNEKIAGQF
+1246 KQEVTNEKA
-1259 EIVKV
+1259 
-1264 DANDKE
+1264 
-1270 KVLSGAEFTVYKGG
+1270 T
-1284 KKVAELKT
+1284 
-1292 DESGKVM
+1292 
-1299 SPKLPLG
+1299 
-1306 EYTVKETKAPEGYK
+1306 
-1320 LSNKEWKVTIQN
+1320 
-1332 EKEVVKVEA
+1332 
-1341 ENERILGSL
+1341 
-1350 QIIKTDDKDQAKRLA
+1350 
-1365 GAEFTLKDA
+1365 
-1374 QGNVVKEGIT
+1374 
-1384 TDKSGI
+1384 
-1390 VKVEGLVPGEYTL
+1390 
-1403 EETKAPEGYELTKQ
+1403 
-1417 VIHVTVDG
+1417 
-1425 EKVIDVKV
+1425 
-1433 TNSKSLGQFEIV
+1433 GQFEIV

-1457 NAEFEVYKDGE
+1457 DAEFEVYKDGK

-1479 KVTSKKLE
+1479 KVISQKLE

-1551 LKNETGQVVGEAKT
+1551 LKNEAGQVVGETKITNKDGVVKFENLVPGKYTLEETKAPEGYKAVEVTVEVNVVANEVVKQDVLNEKLKEKITGQLEITKVDANDKTKLLSGAEFAVYKDGKKVAELKTDENGKVMSPKLPLGEYTVKETKAPEGYKLSNKEWKVTIQNENEIVKLEAENEKILGSLQIIKTDDKDQTKRLAGAEFTLKDVKGNVVKEGITTDKSGTVKVDGLVPGEYTLEETKAPEGYELTKQVIHVTVDGEKIVDVKVTNSKSLGQFEIVKVDAEDKAKVLSDAEFEVYKGGKKVETLRTDKTGKVISQKLEPGTYTLKETKAPQGYKLLKEEIEVVVEANKVVQVQVENAKELGSLQVIKKDAESGKVLEGAEFKLKNEAGQVVGETKT

-1595 LEVTVEVNVVANKVI
+1595 VEVTVEVNVVANEVV
-1610 KQEVLNEKVKG
+1610 KQDVLNEKLKE
-1621 KITGQIEIIKVDAND
+1621 KITGQLEITKVDAND
-1636 RDKKLAGAVFEI
+1636 TNNKLAGAVFEI
-1648 LKDGTKIDTLTSDEN
+1648 WKDGTKIDTLTSDEN

-1668 KELEPGDY
+1668 KELDPGDY

-1683 PKGYSLSDKEI
+1683 PEGYELSDKEI
-1694 EFTISNQKIEVVKL
+1694 EFTISNQKFEVVKL
-1708 QITNEKETSKGPENP
+1708 QITNKKETSERPEKP
-1723 GGETEKP
+1723 GEETEKP

-1752 EGTEKPGEG
+1752 E
-1761 TEKPGEGTEK
+1761 
-1771 PGEETE
+1771 
-1777 KPGEGTEN
+1777 
-1785 PGGETEKPGEET
+1785 ETEKPGEET
-1797 EKPGEETEKPGEGT
+1797 EKPGEETEKPGEET

-1817 VGEPNLPEKE
+1817 TEKPGEETEKPGEETEKPGEETEKPGEETEKPGEETEKTGKETEKPGGETEKPGEGMENPDKEKEDPTLPEKG
-1827 QGSSND
+1827 QGTSHA
-1833 QKLPATG
+1833 QQLPATG
-1840 HNTNYLPFI
+1840 HDMNYLPFVGFALI
-1849 GVILVLLGMRLR
+1849 LLGIRLR
-1861 FMTKNS
+1861 FMTRNN

>member
-1 MRKSFNQKVK
+1 MNFLRKSFNQKVK

-150 QVEIDAKFKEFRK
+150 QAEIDAKFKEFRK

-343 GNLQIKKVDESDENI
+343 GNLKIKKVDESDENI

-584 KETKAPQGYTLLKE
+584 KETKAP
-598 EIEVVVE
+598 
-605 ANKVVQVQVE
+605 
-615 NAKELGSLQVVKK
+615 
-628 DAESGKVLEGA
+628 
-639 EFRLKNESGQV
+639 
-650 VGEAKT
+650 
-656 TNKDGVVQFE
+656 
-666 NLVPG
+666 
-671 KYTLEETK
+671 
-679 APEGYKAVEVT
+679 
-690 VEVNVVA
+690 
-697 NEVVKQ
+697 
-703 EVMNEK
+703 
-709 VTGQFEI
+709 
-716 VKVDANDKTK
+716 
-726 VLSGAEFEV
+726 
-735 YKEGKKVDTLR
+735 
-746 TDKTGKVI
+746 
-754 STKLEPGKYTLKE
+754 
-767 TKAPQGYKLLK
+767 
-778 EEIEVVVEANK
+778 
-789 VVQVQVEN
+789 
-797 AKELGSLQVVK
+797 
-808 KDAESGKV
+808 
-816 LEGAEFRL
+816 
-824 KNENGQV
+824 
-831 VGEAKTTN
+831 
-839 KDGVVQF
+839 
-846 ENLVPGKYTLEE
+846 
-858 TKAPEGYK
+858 
-866 AVEVTVEVNVVAN
+866 
-879 EMVKQEVTNEKVT
+879 
-892 GQFEIVKVDA
+892 
-902 EDKAKVLSDAEFAV
+902 
-916 YKDGKKVAELK
+916 
-927 TDESGKVMSPKLPL
+927 
-941 GEYTVKETKAP
+941 

-1077 FEIVKVDANDKEK
+1077 FEIVKVDANDKAK
-1090 RLSDAEFEVYKDGK
+1090 VLSDAEFEVYKDGK

-1110 TDKTGKVISTKL
+1110 TDKTGKVISKKLELGKYTLKETKAPQGYKLLKEEIEVVVEANKVVQVQVENAKELGSLQVIKKDAESGKVLAGAEFKLKNEAGQVVGEAKTTDKDGVVKFENVVPGKYTLEETKAPEGYKAVEVTVEVNVVANEVVKQEVTNEKIAGQFEIVKVDANDKAKVLSDAEFEVYKDGKKVETLRTDKAGKVISKKL

-1177 GKVLEGAEFRLKNE
+1177 GKVLAGAEFKLKNE
-1191 AGQVVGEAKTTDK
+1191 AGQVVGEAKTTNK

-1225 PEGYKALEVTVEVNV
+1225 PEGYKALEVTVEVNI
-1240 VANEVI
+1240 VANEV
-1246 KQEVTNEKIAGQF
+1246 A
-1259 EIVKV
+1259 
-1264 DANDKE
+1264 
-1270 KVLSGAEFTVYKGG
+1270 
-1284 KKVAELKT
+1284 
-1292 DESGKVM
+1292 
-1299 SPKLPLG
+1299 
-1306 EYTVKETKAPEGYK
+1306 
-1320 LSNKEWKVTIQN
+1320 
-1332 EKEVVKVEA
+1332 
-1341 ENERILGSL
+1341 
-1350 QIIKTDDKDQAKRLA
+1350 
-1365 GAEFTLKDA
+1365 
-1374 QGNVVKEGIT
+1374 
-1384 TDKSGI
+1384 
-1390 VKVEGLVPGEYTL
+1390 
-1403 EETKAPEGYELTKQ
+1403 
-1417 VIHVTVDG
+1417 
-1425 EKVIDVKV
+1425 
-1433 TNSKSLGQFEIV
+1433 
-1445 KVDAEDKAKVLS
+1445 
-1457 NAEFEVYKDGE
+1457 
-1468 KVETLRTDKTG
+1468 
-1479 KVTSKKLE
+1479 
-1487 PGTYT
+1487 
-1492 LKETKAPQ
+1492 
-1500 GYKLLKEEIE
+1500 
-1510 VVVEANKVVQV
+1510 
-1521 QVENAKELGSL
+1521 
-1532 QVIKKDAE
+1532 
-1540 SGKVLEGAEFK
+1540 
-1551 LKNETGQVVGEAKT
+1551 
-1565 TNKDG
+1565 
-1570 VVKFEN
+1570 
-1576 LVPGKY
+1576 
-1582 TLEETK
+1582 
-1588 APEGYKA
+1588 
-1595 LEVTVEVNVVANKVI
+1595 
-1610 KQEVLNEKVKG
+1610 KQEVLNEKVKE
-1621 KITGQIEIIKVDAND
+1621 KITGQVEITKVDAND
-1636 RDKKLAGAVFEI
+1636 TDKTLAGAVFEI
-1648 LKDGTKIDTLTSDEN
+1648 LKDGTKIDTLTTDKN
-1663 GKATS
+1663 GKVTS

-1683 PKGYSLSDKEI
+1683 PEGYTLSDKEI
-1694 EFTISNQKIEVVKL
+1694 RFTISNQKIEAIKL
-1708 QITNEKETSKGPENP
+1708 QITNQKE
-1723 GGETEKP
+1723 P
-1730 GEETEKPGEETEK
+1730 GEGTETPGEGTET
-1743 PGEETEKPG
+1743 PGEGTEIPGEGTETPGEGAEKPG

-1771 PGEETE
+1771 PGEETG
-1777 KPGEGTEN
+1777 K
-1785 PGGETEKPGEET
+1785 
-1797 EKPGEETEKPGEGT
+1797 
-1811 EKPGEE
+1811 
-1817 VGEPNLPEKE
+1817 PNLPEKGP
-1827 QGSSND
+1827 GSSNN
-1833 QKLPATG
+1833 QQLPATG
-1840 HNTNYLPFI
+1840 HDMNYLPFV
-1849 GVILVLLGMRLR
+1849 GFVLLLLGIRLR

>member
-1 MRKSFNQKVK
+1 MRKSFNQKIK
-11 KISSSLIVVLLVCM
+11 KLSSSFIVVLLVCM

-31 PFKAEAA
+31 PYKAEAA

-79 SYTVLAAA
+79 SYTVVAAA

-113 KAGAGQVIIQD
+113 KAGTGQVIIQD

-132 GDPEGAMKTSYD
+132 GDPEGAMKSSYD
-144 RIAYKE
+144 RISYKE
-150 QVEIDAKFKEFRK
+150 QAEIDAKFKEFRN
-163 DVDGVIGD
+163 DVNSVIED

-178 KPKPNMS
+178 KPKTGMT
-185 FGIGEDVKN
+185 FGIGEDINN

-200 SGLTGEKTFDVK
+200 SGLEGQEPFNVK
-212 DVFLPNVDNKD
+212 DVYLPNVNNKD
-223 FIVIYSDAETV
+223 FIVIYSDAEEV
-234 NFASGAILYDTRNT
+234 NLGGGAILYDT
-248 GMATDLINTSQAYDP
+248 TDKGGFTLVNTSQAYDP
-263 NSSFTE
+263 NSFFTE

-276 VFPNATKI
+276 VFPNAKKI

-343 GNLQIKKVDESDENI
+343 GNLQIKKVDENDENI

-368 DKENNVVATVTTNEK
+368 DKDNNVVATVTTNEK
-383 GIAEVKDLPLG
+383 GIAEVKDLPFG

-415 VTIDNTKVIEI
+415 VTIDNTNIIEF
-426 VMKNTKKVENGQFKI
+426 VMKNTKKVENGQFKL

-504 LVHVDVAANKTVT
+504 LVHVNVAANKTVT

-535 VKVDANDKEK
+535 VKVDA
-545 LLSDA
+545 
-550 EFEVYKDG
+550 
-558 KKVDTLRTDKTGK
+558 
-571 VISTKLEPGKYTL
+571 
-584 KETKAPQGYTLLKE
+584 
-598 EIEVVVE
+598 
-605 ANKVVQVQVE
+605 
-615 NAKELGSLQVVKK
+615 
-628 DAESGKVLEGA
+628 
-639 EFRLKNESGQV
+639 
-650 VGEAKT
+650 
-656 TNKDGVVQFE
+656 
-666 NLVPG
+666 
-671 KYTLEETK
+671 
-679 APEGYKAVEVT
+679 
-690 VEVNVVA
+690 
-697 NEVVKQ
+697 
-703 EVMNEK
+703 
-709 VTGQFEI
+709 
-716 VKVDANDKTK
+716 
-726 VLSGAEFEV
+726 
-735 YKEGKKVDTLR
+735 
-746 TDKTGKVI
+746 
-754 STKLEPGKYTLKE
+754 
-767 TKAPQGYKLLK
+767 
-778 EEIEVVVEANK
+778 
-789 VVQVQVEN
+789 
-797 AKELGSLQVVK
+797 
-808 KDAESGKV
+808 
-816 LEGAEFRL
+816 
-824 KNENGQV
+824 
-831 VGEAKTTN
+831 
-839 KDGVVQF
+839 
-846 ENLVPGKYTLEE
+846 
-858 TKAPEGYK
+858 
-866 AVEVTVEVNVVAN
+866 
-879 EMVKQEVTNEKVT
+879 
-892 GQFEIVKVDA
+892 
-902 EDKAKVLSDAEFAV
+902 EDKAKV
-916 YKDGKKVAELK
+916 
-927 TDESGKVMSPKLPL
+927 
-941 GEYTVKETKAP
+941 
-952 EGYKLSNKEWK
+952 
-963 VTIQNENE
+963 
-971 IVKVEA
+971 
-977 ENEKVLGSLQII
+977 
-989 KTDDK
+989 
-994 DQAKRL
+994 
-1000 AGAEFTLK
+1000 
-1008 DVKGN
+1008 
-1013 VVKEGITTDESGT
+1013 
-1026 VKVDGLVPGEYTL
+1026 
-1039 EETKAPEGYELTKQ
+1039 
-1053 VIHATVDGE
+1053 
-1062 KVIDVKVTNSKSLGQ
+1062 
-1077 FEIVKVDANDKEK
+1077 
-1090 RLSDAEFEVYKDGK
+1090 LSDAEFEVYKDGK

-1110 TDKTGKVISTKL
+1110 TDKTGKVISQKL
-1122 EPGKYTL
+1122 EPGTYTL
-1129 KETKAPQGYKLLK
+1129 KETKAPQGYILLK

-1191 AGQVVGEAKTTDK
+1191 TGQVVGEAKTTNK
-1204 DGVVKFEN
+1204 DGVIQFEN
-1212 VVPGKYTLEETKA
+1212 LVPGKYTLEEMKA
-1225 PEGYKALEVTVEVNV
+1225 PEGYKAVEVTVEVNV
-1240 VANEVI
+1240 VANEVV
-1246 KQEVTNEKIAGQF
+1246 KQEVMNEKVTGQF

-1264 DANDKE
+1264 DANDKA
-1270 KVLSGAEFTVYKGG
+1270 KVLSGAEFTVYKDG

-1365 GAEFTLKDA
+1365 GAEFTLKDVK
-1374 QGNVVKEGIT
+1374 GNVVKEGIT

-1390 VKVEGLVPGEYTL
+1390 VKVDGLVPGEYTL

-1457 NAEFEVYKDGE
+1457 DAEFEVYKDGK

-1595 LEVTVEVNVVANKVI
+1595 LEVTVEVNVVANKVA
-1610 KQEVLNEKVKG
+1610 KQEVLNEK
-1621 KITGQIEIIKVDAND
+1621 
-1636 RDKKLAGAVFEI
+1636 
-1648 LKDGTKIDTLTSDEN
+1648 
-1663 GKATS
+1663 
-1668 KELEPGDY
+1668 
-1676 ILKEVQA
+1676 
-1683 PKGYSLSDKEI
+1683 
-1694 EFTISNQKIEVVKL
+1694 
-1708 QITNEKETSKGPENP
+1708 ETEKGPEKPGEETEKPGEETEKP
-1723 GGETEKP
+1723 GGETETPGGETETPGGETEKPGEETEKPGEETEKPGEETEKPGEETEKP

-1752 EGTEKPGEG
+1752 EGTEKPGE
-1761 TEKPGEGTEK
+1761 
-1771 PGEETE
+1771 
-1777 KPGEGTEN
+1777 
-1785 PGGETEKPGEET
+1785 ET

-1817 VGEPNLPEKE
+1817 TEKPGEETEKPGEGMVNVDKEQPTSPEKG
-1827 QGSSND
+1827 QGASHA
-1833 QKLPATG
+1833 QRLPATG
-1840 HNTNYLPFI
+1840 RDMNYLPFV
-1849 GVILVLLGMRLR
+1849 GFALVLLGIRLR
-1861 FMTKNS
+1861 FMIKNS

>member
-1 MRKSFNQKVK
+1 MNFLRKSFNQKFK
-11 KISSSLIVVLLVCM
+11 KVSSSFIVVLLICM

-79 SYTVLAAA
+79 SYTVVAAA

-98 VDEGYPSLLLGGQFT
+98 KDEGYPSLLLGGQFT
-113 KAGAGQVIIQD
+113 KAGTGQVIIQD

-132 GDPEGAMKTSYD
+132 GDPEGAMKSSYD
-144 RIAYKE
+144 RISYKE
-150 QVEIDAKFKEFRK
+150 QAEIDAKFKEFRK

-171 AGQLHTD
+171 ASQLHTD

-185 FGIGEDVKN
+185 FGIGEDVNN

-200 SGLTGEKTFDVK
+200 SGLTGKKIFDVK
-212 DVFLPNVDNKD
+212 DVYLPNVNNKD
-223 FIVIYSDAETV
+223 FIVIYSDAEEV
-234 NFASGAILYDTRNT
+234 NFGSGAILYDTRNT

-263 NSSFTE
+263 NSAFTE

-305 GGSINGQAFVGGLH
+305 GGSINGQAYVGGLH

-333 PKWKKPAAEK
+333 PKWNKPVVEK
-343 GNLQIKKVDESDENI
+343 GNLQIKKVDANDENI

-368 DKENNVVATVTTNEK
+368 DKDNNVVATVTTNEK

-415 VTIDNTKVIEI
+415 VTINGTNVIEI
-426 VMKNTKKVENGQFKI
+426 VMKNTKKVENGQFKL

-474 KGEALSKQLP
+474 KGAALSKQLP

-504 LVHVDVAANKTVT
+504 SVRVDVAANKTVT

-524 IVEKATGQFEI
+524 IAEKATGQFEI
-535 VKVDANDKEK
+535 VKVDANDKTK

-558 KKVDTLRTDKTGK
+558 EKVD
-571 VISTKLEPGKYTL
+571 
-584 KETKAPQGYTLLKE
+584 
-598 EIEVVVE
+598 
-605 ANKVVQVQVE
+605 
-615 NAKELGSLQVVKK
+615 
-628 DAESGKVLEGA
+628 
-639 EFRLKNESGQV
+639 
-650 VGEAKT
+650 
-656 TNKDGVVQFE
+656 
-666 NLVPG
+666 
-671 KYTLEETK
+671 
-679 APEGYKAVEVT
+679 
-690 VEVNVVA
+690 
-697 NEVVKQ
+697 
-703 EVMNEK
+703 
-709 VTGQFEI
+709 
-716 VKVDANDKTK
+716 
-726 VLSGAEFEV
+726 
-735 YKEGKKVDTLR
+735 
-746 TDKTGKVI
+746 
-754 STKLEPGKYTLKE
+754 
-767 TKAPQGYKLLK
+767 
-778 EEIEVVVEANK
+778 
-789 VVQVQVEN
+789 
-797 AKELGSLQVVK
+797 
-808 KDAESGKV
+808 
-816 LEGAEFRL
+816 
-824 KNENGQV
+824 
-831 VGEAKTTN
+831 
-839 KDGVVQF
+839 
-846 ENLVPGKYTLEE
+846 
-858 TKAPEGYK
+858 
-866 AVEVTVEVNVVAN
+866 
-879 EMVKQEVTNEKVT
+879 
-892 GQFEIVKVDA
+892 
-902 EDKAKVLSDAEFAV
+902 
-916 YKDGKKVAELK
+916 
-927 TDESGKVMSPKLPL
+927 
-941 GEYTVKETKAP
+941 
-952 EGYKLSNKEWK
+952 
-963 VTIQNENE
+963 
-971 IVKVEA
+971 
-977 ENEKVLGSLQII
+977 
-989 KTDDK
+989 
-994 DQAKRL
+994 
-1000 AGAEFTLK
+1000 
-1008 DVKGN
+1008 
-1013 VVKEGITTDESGT
+1013 
-1026 VKVDGLVPGEYTL
+1026 
-1039 EETKAPEGYELTKQ
+1039 
-1053 VIHATVDGE
+1053 
-1062 KVIDVKVTNSKSLGQ
+1062 
-1077 FEIVKVDANDKEK
+1077 
-1090 RLSDAEFEVYKDGK
+1090 
-1104 KVETLR
+1104 TLR

-1191 AGQVVGEAKTTDK
+1191 NGQVVGEAKTTNK
-1204 DGVVKFEN
+1204 DGVVTFEN
-1212 VVPGKYTLEETKA
+1212 LVPGKYTLEETKA
-1225 PEGYKALEVTVEVNV
+1225 PEGYKAVELKVEVNV
-1240 VANEVI
+1240 VANEVV
-1246 KQEVTNEKIAGQF
+1246 KQEVMNEKVLGQF

-1264 DANDKE
+1264 DANDKT
-1270 KVLSGAEFTVYKGG
+1270 KLLSDAEFTVYKDG

-1292 DESGKVM
+1292 DESGKAM
-1299 SPKLPLG
+1299 LPKLPLG
-1306 EYTVKETKAPEGYK
+1306 EYTVKEMKAPAGYK
-1320 LSNKEWKVTIQN
+1320 ISNKEWKVTIQN

-1341 ENERILGSL
+1341 ENEKLLGSL
-1350 QIIKTDDKDQAKRLA
+1350 QIIKTDDKDQAERLA
-1365 GAEFTLKDA
+1365 GAVFTLKDA
-1374 QGNVVKEGIT
+1374 KGNVVKEKIT
-1384 TDKSGI
+1384 TDKSGT

-1425 EKVIDVKV
+1425 EKVVDVKV

-1445 KVDAEDKAKVLS
+1445 KVDANDKTKLLS
-1457 NAEFEVYKDGE
+1457 DAEFEVYKDSK
-1468 KVETLRTDKTG
+1468 KVEMLRTDKTG
-1479 KVTSKKLE
+1479 KVISGKLE
-1487 PGTYT
+1487 PGKYT
-1492 LKETKAPQ
+1492 LKETKAPK

-1540 SGKVLEGAEFK
+1540 SGKVLEGAEFR
-1551 LKNETGQVVGEAKT
+1551 LKNENGQVVGEAKT

-1570 VVKFEN
+1570 VVTFEN

-1588 APEGYKA
+1588 EPEGYKA
-1595 LEVTVEVNVVANKVI
+1595 VELKVEVNVVANEVV
-1610 KQEVLNEKVKG
+1610 KQEVLNEKVKE
-1621 KITGQIEIIKVDAND
+1621 KITGQVEITKIDAND
-1636 RDKKLAGAVFEI
+1636 TEKKLESAVFEI
-1648 LKDGTKIDTLTSDEN
+1648 LKDGIKIDTLTSDKN

-1668 KELEPGDY
+1668 KKLEPGDY
-1676 ILKEVQA
+1676 VLKEVQA
-1683 PKGYSLSDKEI
+1683 PEGYNLSDKGI
-1694 EFTISNQKIEVVKL
+1694 EFTISNEKVEVIKL
-1708 QITNEKETSKGPENP
+1708 QITNEKETGKGPEKP
-1723 GGETEKP
+1723 GGETETP
-1730 GEETEKPGEETEK
+1730 GGETETPGGETET
-1743 PGEETEKPG
+1743 PGGETETPGGETETPGGETETPGGETETPGGETETPGGETETPGGETETPGGETETPGGETETPGGETETPGGETETPGGETETPGGETEKPG

-1761 TEKPGEGTEK
+1761 TETPGGETETPGEGTEK
-1771 PGEETE
+1771 PGGGIE
-1777 KPGEGTEN
+1777 K
-1785 PGGETEKPGEET
+1785 PGGETGT
-1797 EKPGEETEKPGEGT
+1797 PGEGI
-1811 EKPGEE
+1811 ESPGEE
-1817 VGEPNLPEKE
+1817 VEKPNLPEKE
-1827 QGSSND
+1827 QGGSNN

-1840 HNTNYLPFI
+1840 HNTDYLPFI
-1849 GVILVLLGMRLR
+1849 GVILVLLGIRLR
-1861 FMTKNS
+1861 FMIKNS

>member
-1 MRKSFNQKVK
+1 MRKSFNQKIK
-11 KISSSLIVVLLVCM
+11 KLSSSFIVVLLVCM

-31 PFKAEAA
+31 PYKAEAA

-79 SYTVLAAA
+79 SYTVVAAA

-98 VDEGYPSLLLGGQFT
+98 VEEGYPSLLLGGQFT
-113 KAGAGQVIIQD
+113 KAGTGQVIIQD

-132 GDPEGAMKTSYD
+132 GDPEGAMKSSYD
-144 RIAYKE
+144 RISYKE
-150 QVEIDAKFKEFRK
+150 QAEIDAKFKEFRK
-163 DVDGVIGD
+163 DINSVIED

-178 KPKPNMS
+178 KPKPGMT

-200 SGLTGEKTFDVK
+200 SGLEGQEPFNVK
-212 DVFLPNVDNKD
+212 DVYLPNVNNKD
-223 FIVIYSDAETV
+223 FIVIHSDAEEV
-234 NFASGAILYDTRNT
+234 NFGGGAILYDT
-248 GMATDLINTSQAYDP
+248 TDKGGFTLVNTSQAYDP
-263 NSSFTE
+263 NSFFTE

-276 VFPNATKI
+276 VFPNAKKI

-333 PKWKKPAAEK
+333 PKWKNPAAEK
-343 GNLQIKKVDESDENI
+343 GNLQIKKVDENDENI

-368 DKENNVVATVTTNEK
+368 DKDNNVVATVTTNEK
-383 GIAEVKDLPLG
+383 GIAEVKDLPFG

-415 VTIDNTKVIEI
+415 VTIDNTNIIEF
-426 VMKNTKKVENGQFKI
+426 VMKNTKKVENGQFKL

-491 EVEAPKGYELSSS
+491 EVEAPKGYELTSS

-535 VKVDANDKEK
+535 VKVDAEDKAK
-545 LLSDA
+545 VLSDA

-558 KKVDTLRTDKTGK
+558 KKVETLRTDKTGK
-571 VISTKLEPGKYTL
+571 VTSKKLEPGTYTL

-615 NAKELGSLQVVKK
+615 NAKELGSLQVIKK

-639 EFRLKNESGQV
+639 EFRLKNENGQI

-656 TNKDGVVQFE
+656 TNKDGVVQFD
-666 NLVPG
+666 NLEPG

-716 VKVDANDKTK
+716 VKVDANDK
-726 VLSGAEFEV
+726 A
-735 YKEGKKVDTLR
+735 
-746 TDKTGKVI
+746 
-754 STKLEPGKYTLKE
+754 
-767 TKAPQGYKLLK
+767 
-778 EEIEVVVEANK
+778 
-789 VVQVQVEN
+789 
-797 AKELGSLQVVK
+797 
-808 KDAESGKV
+808 
-816 LEGAEFRL
+816 
-824 KNENGQV
+824 
-831 VGEAKTTN
+831 
-839 KDGVVQF
+839 
-846 ENLVPGKYTLEE
+846 
-858 TKAPEGYK
+858 
-866 AVEVTVEVNVVAN
+866 
-879 EMVKQEVTNEKVT
+879 
-892 GQFEIVKVDA
+892 
-902 EDKAKVLSDAEFAV
+902 
-916 YKDGKKVAELK
+916 
-927 TDESGKVMSPKLPL
+927 
-941 GEYTVKETKAP
+941 
-952 EGYKLSNKEWK
+952 
-963 VTIQNENE
+963 
-971 IVKVEA
+971 
-977 ENEKVLGSLQII
+977 
-989 KTDDK
+989 
-994 DQAKRL
+994 
-1000 AGAEFTLK
+1000 
-1008 DVKGN
+1008 
-1013 VVKEGITTDESGT
+1013 
-1026 VKVDGLVPGEYTL
+1026 
-1039 EETKAPEGYELTKQ
+1039 
-1053 VIHATVDGE
+1053 
-1062 KVIDVKVTNSKSLGQ
+1062 
-1077 FEIVKVDANDKEK
+1077 
-1090 RLSDAEFEVYKDGK
+1090 
-1104 KVETLR
+1104 
-1110 TDKTGKVISTKL
+1110 
-1122 EPGKYTL
+1122 
-1129 KETKAPQGYKLLK
+1129 
-1142 EEIEVVVEA
+1142 
-1151 NKVVQVQVENAK
+1151 
-1163 ELGSL
+1163 
-1168 QVIKKDAES
+1168 
-1177 GKVLEGAEFRLKNE
+1177 
-1191 AGQVVGEAKTTDK
+1191 
-1204 DGVVKFEN
+1204 
-1212 VVPGKYTLEETKA
+1212 
-1225 PEGYKALEVTVEVNV
+1225 
-1240 VANEVI
+1240 
-1246 KQEVTNEKIAGQF
+1246 
-1259 EIVKV
+1259 
-1264 DANDKE
+1264 
-1270 KVLSGAEFTVYKGG
+1270 KVLSGAEFTVYKDG

-1365 GAEFTLKDA
+1365 GAEFTLKDP

-1390 VKVEGLVPGEYTL
+1390 VKVDGLVPGEYTL

-1445 KVDAEDKAKVLS
+1445 KVDAEDKTKVLS
-1457 NAEFEVYKDGE
+1457 DAEFEVYKDGK

-1479 KVTSKKLE
+1479 KVISQKLE

-1540 SGKVLEGAEFK
+1540 SEKVLEGAEFK

-1570 VVKFEN
+1570 VVTFEN

-1595 LEVTVEVNVVANKVI
+1595 LEVTVEVNVVANTVI
-1610 KQEVLNEKVKG
+1610 KQEVLNEKVKE
-1621 KITGQIEIIKVDAND
+1621 KIKGQVEITKVDATDTN
-1636 RDKKLAGAVFEI
+1636 KKLAGAVFEI
-1648 LKDGTKIDTLTSDEN
+1648 LKDGTKIDTLTTDEN

-1683 PKGYSLSDKEI
+1683 PEGYELSDKEI

-1723 GGETEKP
+1723 GEETEKPGEETEKPGEETGTPGEETGTPGEETGTPGEETEKP

-1752 EGTEKPGEG
+1752 EE
-1761 TEKPGEGTEK
+1761 
-1771 PGEETE
+1771 
-1777 KPGEGTEN
+1777 
-1785 PGGETEKPGEET
+1785 
-1797 EKPGEETEKPGEGT
+1797 T

-1817 VGEPNLPEKE
+1817 VGKPNLPEKE